1 LKGVIVKII
10 KVIRKPIQH
19 YIRPKS
25 LLPILGLLLLINGLS
40 SWQPILA
47 QENEFAGEKIVHVL
61 EEPRHRTVL
70 QKGQLY
76 MIDMQ
81 LNPGD
86 TSFPHRHD
94 QAILLNRISSP
105 DGPQLGIIEAIT
117 TYASETFTHKIEN
130 NGDHLWRILA
140 FIHDGNG
147 EPVRI
152 NDRPS
157 EMNGEPEI
165 ENNWFR
171 TYRIELAAGETTF
184 TQRHH
189 NPSVIV
195 QATEGLVQVS
205 REDGI
210 TRELAQAGDWA
221 FREAGA
227 SYRITNVG
235 NDRVII
241 NVNEIRLQFD
251 KDTNNAR

>member
-1 LKGVIVKII
+1 MKII
-10 KVIRKPIQH
+10 KIIRKPIQH
-19 YIRPKS
+19 DTCSQLLRAILS
-25 LLPILGLLLLINGLS
+25 LFLLIS
-40 SWQPILA
+40 SLTAWQPALA
-47 QENEFAGEKIVHVL
+47 QGVEFAGEKIVHVL

-117 TYASETFTHKIEN
+117 TYATETFTHKIEN

-147 EPVRI
+147 EPVRM
-152 NDRPS
+152 NDLPS
-157 EMNGEPEI
+157 GMNGEPEI

-171 TYRIELAAGETTF
+171 AYRIELAAGETTF

-235 NDRVII
+235 NDPVII

-251 KDTNNAR
+251 KDTNTAR

>member
-1 LKGVIVKII
+1 VKII
-10 KVIRKPIQH
+10 KIIRTPIQH
-19 YIRPKS
+19 YTRSIPLRNT
-25 LLPILGLLLLINGLS
+25 LILLLLMSGLT
-40 SWQPILA
+40 SWQASLA
-47 QENEFAGEKIVHVL
+47 QDSNFEGEKIVHVL

-94 QAILLNRISSP
+94 QAILLNRISNP
-105 DGPQLGIIEAIT
+105 EGPQFGIIDDIT
-117 TYASETFTHKIEN
+117 SYASETYTHKIEN
-130 NGDHLWRILA
+130 NGGYLWRILA

-147 EPVRI
+147 EPVRT
-152 NDRPS
+152 NDRPAGMES
-157 EMNGEPEI
+157 EPEI

-171 TYRIELAAGETTF
+171 AYRIELAAGETTL

-189 NPSVIV
+189 NPTVIV
-195 QATEGLVQVS
+195 QATEGLAHVS

-210 TRELAQAGDWA
+210 TRELTQAGDWA
-221 FREAGA
+221 FREAGV

-235 NDRVII
+235 NNPVTI

-251 KDTNNAR
+251 K

>member
-1 LKGVIVKII
+1 MKII
-10 KVIRKPIQH
+10 KIIRNPIQY
-19 YIRPKS
+19 YIPSKP
-25 LLPILGLLLLINGLS
+25 LITILSTLLLLSGLA
-40 SWQPILA
+40 SWQAALA
-47 QENEFAGEKIVHVL
+47 QEGEFAGEKIVHVL

-117 TYASETFTHKIEN
+117 AYASETFTHKIEN

-140 FIHDGNG
+140 FIHDGKG
-147 EPVRI
+147 EPVRA
-152 NDRPS
+152 NDRPVG
-157 EMNGEPEI
+157 MKGEPEL

-171 TYRIELAAGETTF
+171 AYRIELAAGETTL

-189 NPSVIV
+189 NPTVIV
-195 QATEGLVQVS
+195 QATEGLAHVS
-205 REDGI
+205 REDGV
-210 TRELAQAGDWA
+210 TRELTQAGDWA
-221 FREAGA
+221 FREADA

-235 NDRVII
+235 NNSVII
-241 NVNEIRLQFD
+241 NVNEIRLQFE
-251 KDTNNAR
+251 KEMNNEM